1 MYKTIQ
7 GVQLVEASPGLRKV
21 QRAKLIP
28 GSQESDVKL
37 VEDSQSV
44 PVQQCIRS
52 DGISVNWYD
61 GVEDLPDAWSMIMA
75 HEFFDALAIHTF
87 EVRYAL
93 VKSAYCRM
101 KDIIG
106 IKGANVIA
114 ILPENRRRMA

>member
-7 GVQLVEASPGLRKV
+7 GVQLVEASPGLRKM

-28 GSQESDVKL
+28 GSQETDVKI

-52 DGISVNWYD
+52 DGIAINWYD
-61 GVEDLPDAWSMIMA
+61 GIEDLPDTWSMIMA

-87 EVRYAL
+87 EVRYTW
-93 VKSAYCRM
+93 VTFK
-101 KDIIG
+101 K
-106 IKGANVIA
+106 KGKRLIA
-114 ILPENRRRMA
+114 E